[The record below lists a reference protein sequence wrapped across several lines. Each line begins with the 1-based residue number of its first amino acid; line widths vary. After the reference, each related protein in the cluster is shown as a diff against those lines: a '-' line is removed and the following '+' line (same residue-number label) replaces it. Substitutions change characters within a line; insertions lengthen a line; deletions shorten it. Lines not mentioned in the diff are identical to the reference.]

1 MTSLTEGTYR
11 LRLAIASATR
21 SDLKINVNSMGSES
35 SLVFQLMNL
44 GMDNTVCRH
53 GNHGLYRNYS
63 VEIPSSMLIKGDNSI
78 FLTQARG
85 GDELCGLLYDYL
97 RLEAPDDTPSS

>member
-1 MTSLTEGTYR
+1 
-11 LRLAIASATR
+11 
-21 SDLKINVNSMGSES
+21 MGSES

-63 VEIPSSMLIKGDNSI
+63 VEVPSSMLIKGDNNI